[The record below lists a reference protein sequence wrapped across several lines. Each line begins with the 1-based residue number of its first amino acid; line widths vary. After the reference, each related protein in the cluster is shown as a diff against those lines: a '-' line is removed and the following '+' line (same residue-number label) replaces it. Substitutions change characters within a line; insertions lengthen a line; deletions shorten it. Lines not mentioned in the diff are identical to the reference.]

1 MSQYFENDESIV
13 SSPVSVTCWAGS
25 KQLRFL
31 TDNGVFSKGAVDD
44 ASLLLVRS
52 LPPLTGR
59 VLDLGC
65 GYGFV
70 GVWLAAKNGSIELVQ
85 SDVNRRALALCKENC
100 AANGVSSTVVES
112 DGFAALMGSFDAV
125 VLNPPIH
132 AGKEVCYRL
141 YTEALAH
148 LNKDGALYIVIQK
161 KHGAASTKAWLQQQ
175 GAVITER
182 YAAKG
187 TFVWQ
192 ITINNSNV

>member
-112 DGFAALMGSFDAV
+112 DGFAALTGSFDAV

-141 YTEALAH
+141 YEQAAQH
-148 LNKDGALYIVIQK
+148 LGENGALYIVIQK
-161 KHGAASTKAWLQQQ
+161 KHGAASTKAKLQEL
-175 GAVITER
+175 GYSITEL
-182 YAAKG
+182 YSEKG
-187 TFVWQ
+187 TYVWRC
-192 ITINNSNV
+192 TPAG

>member
-1 MSQYFENDESIV
+1 MSQYFDNDDSIQ
-13 SSPVSVTCWAGS
+13 SSPVCVSCWAGS
-25 KQLRFL
+25 RLLRFQ
-31 TDNGVFSKGAVDD
+31 TDHGVFSRGAVDE
-44 ASLLLVRS
+44 ASLLLVQNI
-52 LPPLTGR
+52 PPLSGR

-65 GYGFV
+65 GYGFI
-70 GVWLAAKNGSIELVQ
+70 GVYLAAVNPTISLVQ
-85 SDVNRRALALCKENC
+85 SDVNRRALALCEENC
-100 AANGVSSTVVES
+100 EANGVHSTVVES
-112 DGFAALMGSFDAV
+112 DGFAALTGSFDAV
-125 VLNPPIH
+125 ILNPPIH
-132 AGKEVCYRL
+132 AGKEVCHRL

-148 LNKDGALYIVIQK
+148 LCADGALYIVIQK